1 MNREQFKGQW
11 KQLKGELNTQWGQL
25 TDDDVMAIEG
35 DYDKFLG
42 SVQARYGAQNEEV
55 RRWVDQWLDRHQS
68 AKPGARPKA
77 G

>member
-1 MNREQFKGQW
+1 MTREPFKGQW
-11 KQLKGELNTQWGQL
+11 KQLKGELNTHWGQL
-25 TDDDVMAIEG
+25 TDDDVMEIEG
-35 DYDKFLG
+35 DDDRFLG

-55 RRWVDQWLDRHQS
+55 RRWVEQWLDRHQS